1 MPSKKLRMLLIR
13 QPRQLLKATR
23 RRKKLKSFSTRP
35 KRTIKRP
42 LSWLR
47 MKRLN
52 FRRKNMKLEISPPP
66 KSLPSNEVEVNT

>member
-47 MKRLN
+47 TKRLN
-52 FRRKNMKLEISPPP
+52 FRRKSMKLEISPPP